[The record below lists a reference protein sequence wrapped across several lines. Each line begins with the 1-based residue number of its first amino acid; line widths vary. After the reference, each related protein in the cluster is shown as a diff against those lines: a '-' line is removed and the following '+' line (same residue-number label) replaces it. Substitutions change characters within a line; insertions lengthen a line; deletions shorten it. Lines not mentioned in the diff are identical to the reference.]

1 MRTWYLIIG
10 SIALYIAWMISS
22 QNTAYGYIL
31 GFVAALIGG
40 QFIQRGLFHKKRKT
54 KKKRRR
60 YH

>member
-1 MRTWYLIIG
+1 MRTWYLVMG
-10 SIALYIAWMISS
+10 GAALYVAWMLSA

-40 QFIQRGLFHKKRKT
+40 QFIQRGLFRRKRT

-60 YH
+60 YY